1 MNSIYSGNLGT
12 VLVERM
18 DRYSDKIALIHE
30 DKQYTY
36 RQLKTDTLT
45 FRTVLQSWNL
55 SKGDHIAIKLNSHYE
70 FLVVFLAAVS
80 IGVIPVL
87 LLPNQGRHEIEAILN
102 VAEPKA
108 CIFETYEDIA
118 YKVKHFHTH
127 MDIIDALNNVIIE
140 GAYNVAK
147 LEYSDV
153 ALMLLSGGTTGIPKL
168 IPRTQGDYLYNI
180 EKMCDRL
187 QLKGDDVYLL
197 VLPMAH
203 NFGLANPGILGML
216 YVGGT
221 TVVCD
226 EVSPLE
232 IFDSI
237 EKYHVT
243 FTAFVPS
250 ILRLCVDYAAEGV
263 DEDIH
268 SLKLI
273 LSGGAMLPTELA
285 KEAEEL
291 LSVILIQVFGTAE
304 GLICTNEL
312 SDPVQVRNTTQGKPI
327 SKLDVL
333 KITDESGKEL
343 PRGKVGELRT
353 KGPYTIHGYY
363 KLNNNADYFDEEG
376 FYRTGDKAYISA
388 DGNLCIAGR
397 IKEQINRSGEK
408 IMPSE
413 LEEIIACHEYV
424 KDCVVVGLPDS
435 VLGQRICAFVIGSR
449 DITTDEIREYMIGR
463 GLAAFKIPDEV
474 RRVRAFPY
482 TPVGKVDKKRL
493 EEEYK

>member
-12 VLVERM
+12 VLLERM
-18 DRYSDKIALIHE
+18 DLFSDNIALIHE
-30 DKQYTY
+30 DQQYTY
-36 RQLKTDTLT
+36 KRLKTDILS
-45 FRTVLQSWNL
+45 FQAMLLSRNL
-55 SKGDHIAIKLNSHYE
+55 AKGDHIALKLNSHYE
-70 FLVVFLAAVS
+70 FVVVFLAAVS
-80 IGVIPVL
+80 IGVIPIL
-87 LLPNQGRHEIEAILN
+87 LLPNQGKHEIEAILK
-102 VAEPKA
+102 VSEPKA
-108 CIFETYEDIA
+108 CFFETVEKLDFKTEYFFTHADI
-118 YKVKHFHTH
+118 VE
-127 MDIIDALNNVIIE
+127 ALKDRS
-140 GAYNVAK
+140 VAGK
-147 LEYSDV
+147 GNQAELDHSDV

-180 EKMCDRL
+180 EKMCERL
-187 QLKGDDVYLL
+187 QLKSDDVYLS

-237 EKYHVT
+237 ERYHVT

-250 ILRLCVDYAAEGV
+250 VLRLCVDYAAEGL
-263 DEDIH
+263 DEDIR

-273 LSGGAMLPTELA
+273 LSGGAMLPVELA
-285 KEAEEL
+285 KDAEKL

-312 SDPVQVRNTTQGKPI
+312 SDSVEVRNTTQGKPI
-327 SKLDVL
+327 SELDVL

-343 PRGKVGELRT
+343 AKGEAGELRT

-363 KLNNNADYFDEEG
+363 KLDNNADYFDEEG

-388 DGNLCIAGR
+388 EGNLCIAGR

-413 LEEIIACHEYV
+413 LEEMIACHEDV

-435 VLGQRICAFVIGSR
+435 VLGQRICAFIIGDR
-449 DITTDEIREYMIGR
+449 NITTDELREYMIGQ

-474 RRVRAFPY
+474 RTVRTFPY

-493 EEEYK
+493 EEEFK